1 MPPIPED
8 FDGVSENVAREIMA
22 KSAEQNSTQVESEF
36 DEVDDDGNYTGEKDL
51 SRVKIPY
58 SRFKQTIDKKNELE
72 NKAKDFEKKLEIYR
86 QRYGDLDSQSQNIS
100 QQQNF
105 QQQNFQQP
113 PQDTQAQ
120 TPTQPRY
127 FNEDDVKNIDEAIKA
142 TTMQMTGFS
151 QEDVD
156 GLDYLDDDDPKIAV
170 WNRAK
175 RMAELA
181 TYNQIIATQMAQAQE
196 EQRRAN
202 LMAQSVNE
210 FQNYTQ
216 QQTQAAEYEAV
227 RNFVATEFFNAQS
240 PVAQQVIKDA
250 DWRLQ
255 NNLATPADY
264 KTITDFFTMAKYAK
278 TAQKKSAPQFPRTDK
293 VNGVPGSGGGVTNAA
308 LAEMMHT
315 QSWSNI
321 APEYR
326 KKLMGY

>member
-1 MPPIPED
+1 MFDIQKFAEETTEEHSTQVESAQENLPPIPED

-100 QQQNF
+100 QQ
-105 QQQNFQQP
+105 NFQQP

-175 RMAELA
+175 RMTELA
-181 TYNQIIATQMAQAQE
+181 TYNQ
-196 EQRRAN
+196 N
-202 LMAQSVNE
+202 LPAIL
-210 FQNYTQ
+210 
-216 QQTQAAEYEAV
+216 
-227 RNFVATEFFNAQS
+227 RNF
-240 PVAQQVIKDA
+240 
-250 DWRLQ
+250 
-255 NNLATPADY
+255 
-264 KTITDFFTMAKYAK
+264 
-278 TAQKKSAPQFPRTDK
+278 
-293 VNGVPGSGGGVTNAA
+293 
-308 LAEMMHT
+308 
-315 QSWSNI
+315 
-321 APEYR
+321 
-326 KKLMGY
+326 